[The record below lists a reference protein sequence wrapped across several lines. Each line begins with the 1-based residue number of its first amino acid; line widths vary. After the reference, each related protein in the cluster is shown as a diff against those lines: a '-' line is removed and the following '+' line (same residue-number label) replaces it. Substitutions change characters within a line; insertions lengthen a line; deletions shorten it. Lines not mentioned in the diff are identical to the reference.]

1 MFLEKCFDLIAQNI
15 NEALLGID
23 ESGKLIMANNRA
35 EELLSINLKEDMG
48 KYIEDVIPETKLN
61 KILKTGRNELNK
73 SFFAN
78 NREFITSR
86 LPVIIDGKIKGAIT
100 IFEDITNNKKMQQKL
115 IDNEIYI
122 DILNTIINA
131 LNECL
136 VLVDENGIITM
147 MSKAYKEFLGCS
159 APEGKDVRD
168 IIENTRLHE
177 IIKNGKAEIGDI
189 QKIRGNKMIAMR
201 VPIKEGDKIIGAVG
215 KVIFKDIG
223 GFHALSKKLNNL
235 EREIQVYKNEL
246 GKERKAKYSIE
257 NITGNSA
264 KIQEVKSMALKVA
277 KTDSN
282 VLITGETGT
291 GKELFAHGI
300 HNASSRYLGPFVEIN
315 CAAIP
320 SELFESELFG
330 YEEGA
335 FTGAKKGGKKGKFE
349 LADGGTIFLDEIG
362 DMPMYMQVKL
372 LKVIQDRKIERVGGN
387 TIKKINVRI
396 IAATNRKLEDSVK
409 EGTFR
414 EDLYYRLNVMRIN
427 LPPLRE
433 RKEDIPLL
441 ANSLRI
447 KIASQLGIYVEGIS
461 NEAVNCLMSYNWPGN
476 VRELENIIER
486 AVDLLDSDL
495 VIKVDHLP
503 ERLTGSKFKNYKNY
517 GDTGDSL
524 KDIVSEVEKHV
535 IGKCLN
541 RNHWNKNRTAGI
553 LGISRAA
560 LYKKIREY
568 NLKP

>member
-23 ESGKLIMANNRA
+23 ESGKLIIANNRA

-320 SELFESELFG
+320 
-330 YEEGA
+330 
-335 FTGAKKGGKKGKFE
+335 
-349 LADGGTIFLDEIG
+349 
-362 DMPMYMQVKL
+362 
-372 LKVIQDRKIERVGGN
+372 
-387 TIKKINVRI
+387 
-396 IAATNRKLEDSVK
+396 
-409 EGTFR
+409 
-414 EDLYYRLNVMRIN
+414 
-427 LPPLRE
+427 
-433 RKEDIPLL
+433 
-441 ANSLRI
+441 
-447 KIASQLGIYVEGIS
+447 
-461 NEAVNCLMSYNWPGN
+461 
-476 VRELENIIER
+476 
-486 AVDLLDSDL
+486 
-495 VIKVDHLP
+495 
-503 ERLTGSKFKNYKNY
+503 
-517 GDTGDSL
+517 
-524 KDIVSEVEKHV
+524 
-535 IGKCLN
+535 
-541 RNHWNKNRTAGI
+541 
-553 LGISRAA
+553 
-560 LYKKIREY
+560 
-568 NLKP
+568 